1 MAMKPTLAAAVLG
14 IALAGCAGPTK
25 HVRAGAGSL
34 LDVDREAEA
43 AYAAG
48 DHETAIERYQVLLE
62 AMPDDANYWYRLA
75 NALVKTGRHD
85 AAALAYQRTLSL
97 DPKNARAWH
106 NLGVV
111 RLHQSQASFA
121 HSVKQ
126 SGHGDAVF
134 HESLRLSRAVYSL
147 TDERTAAP
155 ASPVPS
161 SPVPSPTA
169 LSPLAPSPAT
179 GAPAAPAP
187 PATAAPR

>member
-1 MAMKPTLAAAVLG
+1 MALNPAALAAALLG
-14 IALAGCAGPTK
+14 TALLAGCAGTATN
-25 HVRAGAGSL
+25 VRAGAGSL

-43 AYAAG
+43 AYTAG
-48 DHETAIERYQVLLE
+48 DHETAVERYRVLLE
-62 AMPDDANYWYRLA
+62 AVPNDANYWYRLA
-75 NALVKTGRHD
+75 NALVKTGQHD

-106 NLGVV
+106 NLGIV

-147 TDERTAAP
+147 TDERTAA
-155 ASPVPS
+155 S
-161 SPVPSPTA
+161 SPTVPSPA
-169 LSPLAPSPAT
+169 AAPPVV
-179 GAPAAPAP
+179 PAP